1 MRNNI
6 KKFLTTRC
14 AVNHFTIAAL
24 SIAMAVPSARADGAK
39 PSANI
44 FPEGNFES
52 LDGIGWFMGWP
63 DVPNPNDLPW
73 KGGARMSVGEELIEG
88 KTKNRF
94 ARIKTTPEYA
104 GFYSASGFVALPE
117 GTKQVTLSIRSRAKV
132 EDKPKSDWRGA
143 RLSIQLQDADG
154 VPLKGVP
161 QAVIGDVQD
170 TREEWKVDQKTLDLP
185 DGTGALYVSLI
196 VGGLVG
202 QFDFDDLTV
211 VVTKGPVK
219 E

>member
-1 MRNNI
+1 MTNNI
-6 KKFLTTRC
+6 KKFFVTRG
-14 AVNHFTIAAL
+14 AINHFAIAAL
-24 SIAMAVPSARADGAK
+24 SIAMAVPAAWADETK
-39 PSANI
+39 PRANI

-73 KGGARMSVGEELIEG
+73 KGGARMSVGEESVENG
-88 KTKNRF
+88 KKNHF

-104 GFYSASGFVALPE
+104 GFYSASGFIALPA
-117 GTKQVTLSIRSRAKV
+117 GTTQVALSIRSRGKV
-132 EDKPKSDWRGA
+132 EDKPKADWRGA

-161 QAVIGDVQD
+161 QTVIGDLQD
-170 TREEWKVDQKTLDLP
+170 TREEWKVDQKTIDLP
-185 DGTGALYVSLI
+185 DGTGSLYVSLL

-211 VVTKGPVK
+211 TVTKGPGEK
-219 E
+219 